1 MSMDDLVKALLADR
15 KTYAKDPKRIK
26 RIDAQL
32 AGLGYTPK
40 KEKK

>member
-1 MSMDDLVKALLADR
+1 MDDELIDALLDDR
-15 KTYAKDPKRIK
+15 KTYAKDSKRVK